1 MSETDTAPLLRFFKA
16 LAHESRLRLLGF
28 LAQRARTVQE
38 LAGLLGLT
46 EPTTSHH
53 LSLLRAAG
61 LVSLRVDGN
70 LHWYS
75 FDPSELAPLAKSVLS
90 RQNVAHWASETKVEV
105 PDRLIRNYLEP
116 DGRLRLIPAARK
128 KRYPVLVWLAKHFDF
143 DRRYRE
149 AEVNQILQ
157 TRHWDSAT
165 LRRELIGYRMLTREK
180 GIYWRLPEA
189 QWLAEGTNK
198 TESNQLRGGEV

>member
-1 MSETDTAPLLRFFKA
+1 MTDTEVASLLRFFKA

-28 LAQRARTVQE
+28 VAQRERSVQE
-38 LAGLLGLT
+38 LAGLLGLS

-53 LSLLRAAG
+53 LALLHQAG
-61 LVSLRVDGN
+61 LVGLRVEGN
-70 LHWYS
+70 LHWYA
-75 FDPSELAPLAKSVLS
+75 FDPSKLAPLAKSLLS
-90 RQNVAHWASETKVEV
+90 RQDVAQWSGTARTDA
-105 PDRLIRNYLEP
+105 PDRLIQNYLEP

-128 KRYPVLVWLAKHFDF
+128 KRYPVLAWLANHFDF

-165 LRRELIGYRMLTREK
+165 LRRELVGYRMLTREK
-180 GIYWRLPEA
+180 GMYWRLPEE
-189 QWLAEGTNK
+189 QWSAMDGAKE
-198 TESNQLRGGEV
+198 

>member
-1 MSETDTAPLLRFFKA
+1 MTETEIAPPLRFFKA

-53 LSLLRAAG
+53 LALLREAG
-61 LVSLRVDGN
+61 LVSLRVEGN
-70 LHWYS
+70 LHWYG
-75 FDPSELAPLAKSVLS
+75 FEASELAPLAKSVLS
-90 RQNVAHWASETKVEV
+90 RQNVANWAGEARVEKL
-105 PDRLIRNYLEP
+105 DRLIQNYLEP
-116 DGRLRLIPAARK
+116 DGRLRLIPASRK
-128 KRYPVLVWLAKHFDF
+128 RRYPVLVWLASHFDF

-157 TRHWDSAT
+157 TRYWDSAT
-165 LRRELIGYRMLTREK
+165 LRRELIGYRMLAREK
-180 GIYWRLPEA
+180 GVYWRLPEEE
-189 QWLAEGTNK
+189 WLKADGTSEK
-198 TESNQLRGGEV
+198 

>member
-1 MSETDTAPLLRFFKA
+1 MTETEVTSLLRFFKA

-28 LAQRARTVQE
+28 VAQRERSVQE
-38 LAGLLGLT
+38 LAGLLGLS

-53 LSLLRAAG
+53 LALLYQAG
-61 LVSLRVDGN
+61 LVSLRVEGN
-70 LHWYS
+70 LHWYG
-75 FDPSELAPLAKSVLS
+75 FEPAKLAPLAKSLLA
-90 RQNVAHWASETKVEV
+90 RQDVARWSGAARIDA
-105 PDRLIRNYLEP
+105 PDRLIQNYLEP

-128 KRYPVLVWLAKHFDF
+128 KRYPVLAWLAMHFDA

-165 LRRELIGYRMLTREK
+165 LRRELIGYKMLARDQ
-180 GIYWRLPEA
+180 GVYWRLPAEV
-189 QWLAEGTNK
+189 WL
-198 TESNQLRGGEV
+198 SNRHE

>member
-1 MSETDTAPLLRFFKA
+1 MTETEIAPLLRFFKA

-38 LAGLLGLT
+38 LASLLGLT

-53 LSLLRAAG
+53 LGLLREAG
-61 LVSLRVDGN
+61 LVTLRVEGN
-70 LHWYS
+70 LHWYD
-75 FDPSELAPLAKSVLS
+75 FQPSELAPLAKSVLS
-90 RQNVAHWASETKVEV
+90 RQNVAHWAGEARAEK
-105 PDRLIRNYLEP
+105 PGRLIQNYLES
-116 DGRLRLIPAARK
+116 DGRLRLIPASRK
-128 KRYPVLVWLAKHFDF
+128 KRYPVLAWLAAHFDL

-165 LRRELIGYRMLTREK
+165 IRRELVGYRMLVREK
-180 GIYWRLPEA
+180 GIYWRLPED
-189 QWLAEGTNK
+189 QWLRADGSGARQSE
-198 TESNQLRGGEV
+198 

>member
-1 MSETDTAPLLRFFKA
+1 MTETEIAPLLRFFKA

-53 LSLLRAAG
+53 LSLLREAG
-61 LVSLRVDGN
+61 LVTLRVEGN
-70 LHWYS
+70 LHWYD
-75 FDPSELAPLAKSVLS
+75 FQPSELAPLAKAVLS
-90 RQNVAHWASETKVEV
+90 RENVANWAGEAKAEK
-105 PDRLIRNYLEP
+105 PDRLIQNYLES
-116 DGRLRLIPAARK
+116 DGRLRLIPASRK
-128 KRYPVLVWLAKHFDF
+128 KRYPVLAWLAGHFDL

-157 TRHWDSAT
+157 TRYWDSAT
-165 LRRELIGYRMLTREK
+165 LRRELIGYRMLARER
-180 GIYWRLPEA
+180 GIYWRLPEEEWQKVDGA
-189 QWLAEGTNK
+189 RDRQVG
-198 TESNQLRGGEV
+198 